1 MKTITE
7 KELREMGRAPR
18 KTRINMKTGQK
29 QVHLYTDD
37 EILAYVKTGIV
48 HLGPDAEWIEVVEE
62 QEANNAIN

>member
-37 EILAYVKTGIV
+37 EILTYVKTGIV

>member
-48 HLGPDAEWIEVVEE
+48 HLGPDAEWIEVVKE
-62 QEANNAIN
+62 QEASDAIN